1 MITPEYEN
9 AVKEFANYLKD
20 KSFCCDPDNWISFQA
35 IDIDDLDELVKDF
48 LASKR

>member
-1 MITPEYEN
+1 MITLEYEN
-9 AVKEFANYLKD
+9 AVKEFAKYLKD
-20 KSFCCDPDNWISFQA
+20 KSFCCDPNNWISFQA